1 MDDFDIEMGDVAD
14 VPMEEHEVA
23 EIPLG
28 DDPQEDGEVEE
39 DHPSGHNAESDDA
52 RLVLNKIHIRG
63 LDTVNETSL
72 KEFVASHVGATL
84 QRVEWVD
91 DTSANL
97 VFGSD
102 ASAQEALIALS
113 AVEIADATQLPPL
126 ELLPTKDF
134 TPKPEVGLR
143 IRFAVETDRKVK
155 NAAERSRFYLMNPE
169 EEEKARRRWQRES
182 RYRSRDD
189 DRGYGRDRDRR
200 SGRGRRND
208 RYDDEEPEKF
218 DVSLYD
224 DDEEA
229 LAKRGEGRLAR
240 RRDSRSP
247 SDRSDYESR
256 KVRNSGKELFPDRR
270 PRERDYNGTRN
281 RSASPLRD
289 EIADDLEKDRIAN
302 RNRDQ
307 ARSIRDRLS
316 KDNST
321 KELFPSKASNANKA
335 QMDQVA
341 GEPTTGRLLSDQIT
355 DPNNGI
361 NIRGIAEKRGA
372 NQGFSIKGA
381 SVKELFP
388 EKFNSNAGKEL
399 FSEKLEGRGRRRQ
412 RADDF
417 H

>member
-1 MDDFDIEMGDVAD
+1 M
-14 VPMEEHEVA
+14 
-23 EIPLG
+23 
-28 DDPQEDGEVEE
+28 
-39 DHPSGHNAESDDA
+39 
-52 RLVLNKIHIRG
+52 LNKIHIRG

-72 KEFVASHVGATL
+72 KEFVAAHAGAASL

-102 ASAQEALIALS
+102 ASAQEALVALS

-126 ELLPTKDF
+126 ELLPAKAF
-134 TPKPEVGLR
+134 APRPEVALR
-143 IRFAVETDRKVK
+143 VRFAVETDRKVK

-169 EEEKARRRWQRES
+169 EEEKARRRWQRDS

-189 DRGYGRDRDRR
+189 GRGHGYGRDRR
-200 SGRGRRND
+200 SDGRGRRRD
-208 RYDDEEPEKF
+208 PYDDEEPEKF

-229 LAKRGEGRLAR
+229 LAKRGEGRR
-240 RRDSRSP
+240 PRRDSRSP
-247 SDRSDYESR
+247 SDRSDYDGR
-256 KVRNSGKELFPDRR
+256 KARNSGKELFPDRR
-270 PRERDYNGTRN
+270 PRDTGYNGTRN

-307 ARSIRDRLS
+307 ARSIRDRIS
-316 KDNST
+316 KDNSL
-321 KELFPSKASNANKA
+321 KELFPSKASSASKA

-341 GEPTTGRLLSDQIT
+341 GEPATGRLLSGMSHLSFDGSSDVHGLNLDRVALLTIKNSTVTSHLADRIT
-355 DPNNGI
+355 DPSNGI
-361 NIRGIAEKRGA
+361 NIRGMAEKRGA
-372 NQGFSIKGA
+372 NQGFAIKGA

-388 EKFNSNAGKEL
+388 DKFNSNAGKEL
-399 FSEKLEGRGRRRQ
+399 FSDKLEGRGRRRQ